1 MKSPFKIAGL
11 CALLSALI
19 NPVAA
24 QQVSVQER
32 TMAHPHSIAA
42 LGRTRSTLR
51 HRQRRHVLG
60 HPANRGF
67 LRTIAD

>member
-1 MKSPFKIAGL
+1 MKSPFKIAGP

-24 QQVSVQER
+24 QQVSVPER
-32 TMAHPHSIAA
+32 TMARIRIPIAA
-42 LGRTRSTLR
+42 LGRTRSALR

-60 HPANRGF
+60 SPANRGF
-67 LRTIAD
+67 LN